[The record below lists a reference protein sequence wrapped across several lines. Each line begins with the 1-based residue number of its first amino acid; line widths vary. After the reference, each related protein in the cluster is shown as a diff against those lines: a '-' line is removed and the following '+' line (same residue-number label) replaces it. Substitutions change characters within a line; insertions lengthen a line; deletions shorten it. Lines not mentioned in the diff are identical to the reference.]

1 MRHSQR
7 IAKHRK
13 ETRHGSCRPRQKKPQ
28 RNRRKRRSPAA
39 LPRQH
44 RRQLIAE
51 LDARP
56 KDAPISELGH
66 ELRAIK
72 QKYIENGG
80 TFITSDEEFERVVRQ
95 YRYGLE
101 D

>member
-1 MRHSQR
+1 MAHVARVRKSH
-7 IAKHRK
+7 K
-13 ETRHGSCRPRQKKPQ
+13 ETAESAAAPLPYRDNIADS
-28 RNRRKRRSPAA
+28 RK
-39 LPRQH
+39 
-44 RRQLIAE
+44 LIAE

-56 KDAPISELGH
+56 KDAPISELGR

-95 YRYGLE
+95 YRYGIE